1 MAVNIPGVILMVLFY
16 LMVLGT
22 GIWAYFK
29 SKKEQKK
36 SGANEF
42 EMTLLGNRSINLVVG
57 IFTMTA
63 TWVGG
68 GFIVGT
74 AEMVYTPSMGL
85 TWAAMMLTAYSS
97 SFILCGLVFAKP
109 LREMKCVTMMDPFH
123 IKYGKVLTAGLSL
136 ASILIDILWVALTLI
151 CLGGTMSVVLDLP
164 YTLCIWSSAAVVII
178 YTLLGGLYSVAY
190 TDVIQL
196 VLIFISLWLCVPFV
210 MTNPNCLDISKTL
223 MNNTLH
229 APWIGATGLEK
240 AGIMMDEF
248 LMFSLGN
255 LGYQCLHQRTLAA
268 SSLATAKL
276 SCLAAAFLILVF
288 GIPPILLGAAAASTD
303 WNLTSYGSP
312 SPYEHGEASQVLSIT
327 LQHLTPSFISIIGTG
342 CVAAAVMSSA
352 DSGLISAAS
361 VFTANIY
368 KSILRPQASDREI
381 QWLIRVAVMVVGL
394 VGTSLTS
401 NENSVLLFWVLYAEV
416 SYIIMFPQLVCV
428 LFVNISNGYGA
439 VMGCVVGLVLRV
451 LSGLPSLG
459 LPVVLNFPGCFLE
472 DGVYVQY
479 APVKTISMLS
489 AIAAIVLFSYL
500 TSVLFNKGL
509 LPEKCDV
516 FKVKVQQS
524 ARELTLRA
532 SQVLVQA
539 LVQVLFKI
547 ARHHKSLGHGVYVLG
562 SIKRTGEKLLLQY
575 NTRQQMGR
583 GKNGTET

>member
-1 MAVNIPGVILMVLFY
+1 MAVNIPGVILMLLFY
-16 LMVLGT
+16 LLVLGT
-22 GIWAYFK
+22 GIWASFK
-29 SKKEQKK
+29 SKREQKK
-36 SGANEF
+36 SGANEM
-42 EMTLLGNRSINLVVG
+42 EMTLLGNRSINWVVG

-85 TWAAMMLTAYSS
+85 TWAVTMLTAYSL

-123 IKYGKVLTAGLSL
+123 IKYGQVLTAGLSL
-136 ASILIDILWVALTLI
+136 ASIYLDVMCVTVILI
-151 CLGGTMSVVLDLP
+151 CLVV
-164 YTLCIWSSAAVVII
+164 VI
-178 YTLLGGLYSVAY
+178 YTLLGGFYSVAY
-190 TDVIQL
+190 TDIIQL

-210 MTNPNCLDISKTL
+210 LMNPNCLDISKTL

-229 APWIGATGLEK
+229 APWIGAPGLEK
-240 AGIMMDEF
+240 TGIMMDEF
-248 LMFSLGN
+248 LMFALGSLGF
-255 LGYQCLHQRTLAA
+255 QFLHQRTLAA

-276 SCLAAAFLILVF
+276 SCLVAAFLILVF
-288 GIPPILLGAAAASTD
+288 GTPPILLGAAAASTD

-312 SPYEHGEASQVLSIT
+312 FPYERGEAAQVLPIT

-352 DSGLISAAS
+352 DSALISAAS
-361 VFTANIY
+361 VFTSNIY
-368 KSILRPQASDREI
+368 KNILRPQASNREI
-381 QWLIRVAVMVVGL
+381 QWVIRITVMVAGL

-401 NENSVLLFWVLYAEV
+401 QENSVLLFLILSAEV
-416 SYIIMFPQLVCV
+416 AYIIIFPQLVCV

-459 LPVVLNFPGCFLE
+459 LPVVLHFPGCVLE

-509 LPEKCDV
+509 LPEMCDV

-524 ARELTLRA
+524 ARELTLVHGAKEDNEKETLDNTLPQTEA
-532 SQVLVQA
+532 SEPM
-539 LVQVLFKI
+539 I
-547 ARHHKSLGHGVYVLG
+547 S
-562 SIKRTGEKLLLQY
+562 SEC
-575 NTRQQMGR
+575 
-583 GKNGTET
+583 

>member
-16 LMVLGT
+16 LLVLGT
-22 GIWAYFK
+22 GIWASFK
-29 SKKEQKK
+29 SKREQKK
-36 SGANEF
+36 SGANET
-42 EMTLLGNRSINLVVG
+42 EMTLLGNRNINWVVG

-68 GFIVGT
+68 GFIVGI

-85 TWAAMMLTAYSS
+85 TVAATMLTAYSS

-109 LREMKCVTMMDPFH
+109 LREMKCLTMMDPFH
-123 IKYGKVLTAGLSL
+123 IKYGHVLTAGLSL
-136 ASILIDILWVALTLI
+136 ASIFIDILWLAFTMI
-151 CLGGTMSVVLDLP
+151 CLGGTLSVVLDLP
-164 YTLCIWSSAAVVII
+164 YTLCIWISAAVVII

-190 TDVIQL
+190 TDIIQL

-210 MTNPNCLDISKTL
+210 LMNPNCMDISKTL

-229 APWIGATGLEK
+229 APWIGAPGLEK
-240 AGIMMDEF
+240 IGIIMDDF
-248 LMFSLGN
+248 FMFALGT

-268 SSLATAKL
+268 SSLATAKR
-276 SCLAAAFLILVF
+276 SCLVAAFVILVF
-288 GIPPILLGAAAASTD
+288 GTPPILLGAAAASTD

-312 SPYEHGEASQVLSIT
+312 FPYERGEASQVLPIT

-368 KSILRPQASDREI
+368 KNILRPQASDREI
-381 QWLIRVAVMVVGL
+381 KWVIRGAVMVVGL
-394 VGTSLTS
+394 VGTSLTGQ
-401 NENSVLLFWVLYAEV
+401 ENSVLLYWILSAEV
-416 SYIIMFPQLVCV
+416 AYIIIFPQLVCII
-428 LFVNISNGYGA
+428 FVNISNGYGA
-439 VMGCVVGLVLRV
+439 VMGCVVGLVLR
-451 LSGLPSLG
+451 LLCGLPSLG
-459 LPVVLNFPGCFLE
+459 LPIVLHFPGCVLE

-489 AIAAIVLFSYL
+489 SIAAIVLFSYL

-524 ARELTLRA
+524 ARELTLVHGTKEDNEKETLDNTCPQTEA
-532 SQVLVQA
+532 S
-539 LVQVLFKI
+539 KPMI
-547 ARHHKSLGHGVYVLG
+547 S
-562 SIKRTGEKLLLQY
+562 SEC
-575 NTRQQMGR
+575 
-583 GKNGTET
+583 

>member
-16 LMVLGT
+16 LLLLGT
-22 GIWAYFK
+22 GIWASFK
-29 SKKEQKK
+29 SKREQKK
-36 SGANEF
+36 SGANET
-42 EMTLLGNRSINLVVG
+42 EMTLLGNRSINWMVG

-68 GFIVGT
+68 GFIIGI

-85 TWAAMMLTAYSS
+85 TWAATMLTAYSL

-123 IKYGKVLTAGLSL
+123 IKYGQVLTAGLSL
-136 ASILIDILWVALTLI
+136 ASIFIDILWLAFTMI
-151 CLGGTMSVVLDLP
+151 CLGGTLSVVLELP
-164 YTLCIWSSAAVVII
+164 YTLCIWISAAVVII
-178 YTLLGGLYSVAY
+178 YTLLGGLYSVAF
-190 TDVIQL
+190 TDIFQL

-210 MTNPNCLDISKTL
+210 LMNPNCMDISKTL

-229 APWIGATGLEK
+229 APWIGAPGLEK
-240 AGIMMDEF
+240 TGIIMDDF
-248 LMFSLGN
+248 LMFALGG
-255 LGYQCLHQRTLAA
+255 LGYQSSHQRTLAA
-268 SSLATAKL
+268 SSLATAKR
-276 SCLAAAFLILVF
+276 SCFVAAFVLLVF

-312 SPYEHGEASQVLSIT
+312 FPYERGEAAQVLPIT

-361 VFTANIY
+361 VFTVNIY
-368 KSILRPQASDREI
+368 KNILRPQASDREI
-381 QWLIRVAVMVVGL
+381 KWVIRGAVMVVGL
-394 VGTSLTS
+394 VGTSLTGH
-401 NENSVLLFWVLYAEV
+401 ENSVLLYWILCAEV
-416 SYIIMFPQLVCV
+416 AYIIIFPQLVCV

-451 LSGLPSLG
+451 LSGLPSLRV
-459 LPVVLNFPGCFLE
+459 PVVLHFPGCVLE

-524 ARELTLRA
+524 ARELTLDNTFPQTEA
-532 SQVLVQA
+532 SEPMLN
-539 LVQVLFKI
+539 
-547 ARHHKSLGHGVYVLG
+547 S
-562 SIKRTGEKLLLQY
+562 EC
-575 NTRQQMGR
+575 
-583 GKNGTET
+583 